1 MVLVLKEKV
10 ELSVRIKVKTEN
22 WIIVSQLYKAFK
34 QVVYFLLK
42 CYETNYFNRSINR
55 SHTPKA
61 LAIIENFVI
70 QKSGALRRCLLFEF
84 VL

>member
-42 CYETNYFNRSINR
+42 CYETNYFNLSIN
-55 SHTPKA
+55 
-61 LAIIENFVI
+61 
-70 QKSGALRRCLLFEF
+70 
-84 VL
+84 